1 MSRAVTISI
10 LTYKR
15 HQHLKRALKSAL
27 PYADQVAE
35 IIVVDNAAEPELKS
49 LLAAEYPIVR
59 YIAAP
64 SNGGCEGRNIGLRAS
79 STPIV
84 ITLDDDV
91 ELSSPDCIA
100 EVETAFS
107 RDPRI
112 ACLNFT
118 VTGTDG
124 KVLERD
130 WCHPRPISHAAR
142 EFETHFILEGACAL
156 SRQKVL
162 SVGGYP
168 GEFFLG
174 HEGVDLGYRLIGSG
188 YRVLHTPR
196 VSTTH
201 HAAIEHRPDWRVYYY
216 YTRNG
221 IWAAYRSFPPAMAIS
236 RLLVYLATMGFFSL
250 RAMQVPAFLRGCV
263 DGVRGLS
270 RMDRRNLDSA
280 SLRHV
285 REIRLERVPLFGRI
299 QRRLRERIL

>member
-15 HQHLKRALKSAL
+15 HQYLRRALASAL
-27 PYADQVAE
+27 RYADQVAE

-49 LLAAEYPIVR
+49 MLAAEYPGVR

-64 SNGGCEGRNIGLRAS
+64 SNGGCEGRNIALRAAG
-79 STPIV
+79 TPIV

-91 ELSSPDCIA
+91 ELSSSDCIA
-100 EVETAFS
+100 EVESAFS
-107 RDPRI
+107 RDPQL

-118 VTGTDG
+118 VTGADG

-130 WCHPRPISHAAR
+130 WCHPRPISHAAQ
-142 EFETHFILEGACAL
+142 EFETHFILEGASAL
-156 SRQKVL
+156 SREKVL

-168 GEFFLG
+168 AEFFLG
-174 HEGVDLGYRLIGSG
+174 HEGVDLGYRLIGAG
-188 YRVLHTPR
+188 GRVVHTPR

-201 HAAIEHRPDWRVYYY
+201 HAAAEHRPDWRVYYY

-221 IWAAYRSFPPAMAIS
+221 IWVGYRSFPPVMAVS
-236 RLLVYLATMGFFSL
+236 RVLAYLVTMGFFSL
-250 RAMQVPAFLRGCV
+250 RARQFSAYLRGCI

-270 RMDRRNLDSA
+270 RMERRNLDA
-280 SLRHV
+280 DSLKHV
-285 REIRLERVPLFGRI
+285 REIRSERVPLFGRI

>member
-1 MSRAVTISI
+1 MSPAVTISI

-15 HQHLKRALKSAL
+15 HQHLRRALASVL
-27 PYADQVAE
+27 PYSDQVAE

-49 LLAAEYPIVR
+49 LLAAEYPKVR
-59 YIAAP
+59 WIAAP
-64 SNGGCEGRNIGLRAS
+64 SNAGCEGRNIGLRAA

-91 ELSSPDCIA
+91 EMSSPDCIA
-100 EVETAFS
+100 EVEAAFS
-107 RDPRI
+107 RDPQLG
-112 ACLNFT
+112 CMNFT
-118 VTGTDG
+118 VTGVDG

-174 HEGVDLGYRLIGSG
+174 HEGVDLGFRLIGSG
-188 YRVLHTPR
+188 WRVVHTPR

-201 HAAIEHRPDWRVYYY
+201 YAAIEHRPGWRVYYY

-221 IWAAYRSFPPAMAIS
+221 IWVAYRYFPPLMALS
-236 RLLVYLATMGFFSL
+236 RVLAYLVTMGFFSI
-250 RAMQVPAFLRGCV
+250 RAMQVRAYLRGCV
-263 DGVRGLS
+263 DGVRALP
-270 RMDRRNLDSA
+270 RMDRRNLDA
-280 SLRHV
+280 DSLKHV
-285 REIRLERVPLFGRI
+285 REIRSERVPLFGRI
-299 QRRLRERIL
+299 QRHRRERIL

>member
-15 HQHLKRALKSAL
+15 HQHLKRSLASVL

-49 LLAAEYPIVR
+49 LLAAEYPNVR

-64 SNGGCEGRNIGLRAS
+64 SNAGCEGRNIGLRAAG
-79 STPIV
+79 TPIV

-91 ELSSPDCIA
+91 ELSSPNCIA
-100 EVETAFS
+100 EVESAFARDS
-107 RDPRI
+107 RL

-118 VTGTDG
+118 VTGLDG

-130 WCHPRPISHAAR
+130 WCHPRPISHASR
-142 EFETHFILEGACAL
+142 EFETHFILEGASAL
-156 SRQKVL
+156 DREKVL

-168 GEFFLG
+168 AEFFLG
-174 HEGVDLGYRLIGSG
+174 HEGVDLSYRLIGGG
-188 YRVLHTPR
+188 YRVLHTPS

-201 HAAIEHRPDWRVYYY
+201 HAAMEHRPNWRVYYY

-221 IWAAYRSFPPAMAIS
+221 IWVIYRSFPASMAIP
-236 RLLVYLATMGFFSL
+236 RAVAYLATMAFFSL
-250 RAMQVPAFLRGCV
+250 RAMQVPAYLRGCV
-263 DGVRGLS
+263 DGMRGLS
-270 RMDRRNLDSA
+270 QMDRRNLDA
-280 SLRHV
+280 DSLRHV
-285 REIRLERVPLFGRI
+285 REIRSERVPLFGRI
-299 QRRLRERIL
+299 QKHLRARIM

>member
-15 HQHLKRALKSAL
+15 HQHLRRALASAR

-35 IIVVDNAAEPELKS
+35 IIVIDNAAEPELKS
-49 LLAAEYPIVR
+49 LLAAEYPNVR

-64 SNGGCEGRNIGLRAS
+64 LNGGCEGRNIGLRAAG
-79 STPIV
+79 TPIV

-91 ELSSPDCIA
+91 ELSSSNCVE
-100 EVETAFS
+100 EVEAAFS
-107 RDPRI
+107 RDPRL

-118 VTGTDG
+118 VTGVDG

-130 WCHPRPISHAAR
+130 WCHPRPISHASR
-142 EFETHFILEGACAL
+142 EFETYFILEGASAH
-156 SRQKVL
+156 SREKVL

-168 GEFFLG
+168 AEFFLG
-174 HEGVDLGYRLIGSG
+174 HEGMDLSYRLIGSG
-188 YRVLHTPR
+188 YRVVHTPR

-221 IWAAYRSFPPAMAIS
+221 IWVAYRSFPPLMAIT
-236 RLLVYLATMGFFSL
+236 RVLAYLATMGFFSL
-250 RAMQVPAFLRGCV
+250 RAMQVAAYLRGCV
-263 DGVRGLS
+263 DGMRGLS
-270 RMDRRNLDSA
+270 GMDRRNLDSA

-285 REIRLERVPLFGRI
+285 REIRSERVPLLGRI
-299 QRRLRERIL
+299 QRRLREKIL

>member
-1 MSRAVTISI
+1 MSHAVTISI

-15 HQHLKRALKSAL
+15 HHHLWRALASAL

-35 IIVVDNAAEPELKS
+35 IIVVDNAAEPDLKS
-49 LLAAEYPIVR
+49 LLAAEYPMVR

-64 SNGGCEGRNIGLRAS
+64 SNGGCEGRNIGLRAAGS
-79 STPIV
+79 PIV

-91 ELSSPDCIA
+91 ELSSSNCIA
-100 EVETAFS
+100 EVESAFS
-107 RDPRI
+107 RDPQL

-118 VTGTDG
+118 VTGVDG

-130 WCHPRPISHAAR
+130 WCHPRPISHASR

-174 HEGVDLGYRLIGSG
+174 HEGLDLGYRLIGSG
-188 YRVLHTPR
+188 YRVVHTPR

-236 RLLVYLATMGFFSL
+236 RVLAYLATMGFFSL
-250 RAMQVPAFLRGCV
+250 RAMQVRAYLRGCV

-270 RMDRRNLDSA
+270 RMDRRNLDA
-280 SLRHV
+280 DSLKHV
-285 REIRLERVPLFGRI
+285 REIRSERVPLFGRI
-299 QRRLRERIL
+299 QRRLREKIL

>member
-15 HQHLKRALKSAL
+15 HQHLRRALASAVR
-27 PYADQVAE
+27 YADQVAE

-49 LLAAEYPIVR
+49 LLAAEFPSVR

-64 SNGGCEGRNIGLRAS
+64 SNGGCEGRNIALRAA

-91 ELSSPDCIA
+91 ELSSSNCIA
-100 EVETAFS
+100 EVENAFA
-107 RDPRI
+107 RDPQL

-118 VTGTDG
+118 VTGADG

-142 EFETHFILEGACAL
+142 EFETHFILEGASAL
-156 SRQKVL
+156 GREKVL

-168 GEFFLG
+168 AEFFLG

-188 YRVLHTPR
+188 YRVVHTPR

-201 HAAIEHRPDWRVYYY
+201 HAAVENRPDWRVYYY

-221 IWAAYRSFPPAMAIS
+221 IWVAYRSFPPAMAIS
-236 RLLVYLATMGFFSL
+236 RVLAYLATMAFFSL
-250 RAMQVPAFLRGCV
+250 RAMQVPAYLRGCV
-263 DGVRGLS
+263 DGLRGMS
-270 RMDRRNLDSA
+270 RIERHKLDA
-280 SLRHV
+280 DSLRHV
-285 REIRLERVPLFGRI
+285 REIRYERVPLFGRI